1 MFRGS
6 VIDSEYKGLSTIEIM
21 NALAPDIVTI
31 GNHEVDYGVAHL
43 LFIEK
48 LARFPIINANLYIK
62 HTQTR
67 LFTPYKILQ
76 IDGMNILFIG
86 IITQDVINQTK
97 SESLIGSFVD
107 TAAAAVEV
115 GKICNAHNSIDI
127 DFTVLLTHIGFEE
140 DRRLASQLDPAW
152 GVDLIIGGHSH
163 TFLEQAWEENGIV
176 ITQAGTGTDQIGRF
190 DIVVD
195 TDNNCIDSYTWKSVP
210 IIDKNCP
217 RNPVMEQVIAQFSCQ
232 VDEKYNHIVARF
244 RRELTHPERNQ
255 ETELGDLLADIFT
268 QSLGVDVM
276 LLGSGSIRAER
287 LGPVVTYRNLTEAF
301 PYDDGVYLFKVTG
314 RQLRHMLRFMLR
326 EESFAGHTEFY
337 QIPAALRLRYSRSN
351 HDFESL
357 TYKGEKVTD
366 ERISTS
372 KTSPASSM
380 SLGGKSP
387 ACKSPVPL
395 NLLSG
400 CAYRILS
407 GVRVAGSLAGWPDH
421 RNTITG
427 KGGSYETILT
437 EAVENGISR
446 FAAGNN
452 TCDAGVHQNA
462 QSIFSSHH

>member
-232 VDEKYNHIVARF
+232 VDEKYNH
-244 RRELTHPERNQ
+244 
-255 ETELGDLLADIFT
+255 
-268 QSLGVDVM
+268 M

-366 ERISTS
+366 ERIFTVGMQNFHFQNITS
-372 KTSPASSM
+372 FFDVTRGEIAHLQKPRTIEP
-380 SLGGKSP
+380 
-387 ACKSPVPL
+387 PVRMCL
-395 NLLSG
+395 
-400 CAYRILS
+400 
-407 GVRVAGSLAGWPDH
+407 
-421 RNTITG
+421 
-427 KGGSYETILT
+427 
-437 EAVENGISR
+437 
-446 FAAGNN
+446 
-452 TCDAGVHQNA
+452 
-462 QSIFSSHH
+462 